1 MFGEIFKNGSFSRL
15 KLIDIISLNSG
26 FEDEVG
32 IFFVLLIKFFHPT
45 CEGICR
51 YHEVFSALVVIV
63 RQNVLIMETHHKI
76 V

>member
-1 MFGEIFKNGSFSRL
+1 MFGEILKNGSFIRL

-45 CEGICR
+45 CEGICG
-51 YHEVFSALVVIV
+51 YHEVFSALVVVV
-63 RQNVLIMETHHKI
+63 RQNVLIMKTHHKI